1 MGFFEKVNGAYF
13 AFLALISAGVSLLV
27 AVMLYL
33 PFNPSF
39 SIFTNYPCDL
49 QAGPIG
55 ALISYSTGIVLLAIF
70 TIFLMLYITRDL
82 KKNGIDNKLTLIYI
96 ITGVIGQIVLI
107 LGGIFPLNPAI
118 TLAYE
123 IHRIAVPVGMGLFAF
138 NYIWL
143 GYLQYPNTEYSKLIA
158 IIAILAGI
166 FSGLFFGGFIIQE
179 YTPVARN
186 ALVYL
191 IEWTLY
197 ALIILWLIGQG
208 IYFWKKGK

>member
-1 MGFFEKVNGAYF
+1 MGFFEKFNSAYF
-13 AFLALISAGVSLLV
+13 AFLALISAGIGLLI
-27 AVMLYL
+27 AVILYL

-39 SIFTNYPCDL
+39 SIFTNYSCDL

-55 ALISYSTGIVLLAIF
+55 AQISYSTGMVLLAIF

-96 ITGVIGQIVLI
+96 ITGVLGLIGLIIV
-107 LGGIFPLNPAI
+107 GIFPLNPAI

-123 IHRIAVPVGMGLFAF
+123 IHRIAVIIFTGLMAF
-138 NYIWL
+138 NFIWL
-143 GYLQYPNTEYSKLIA
+143 GYLQYTNTEYSKLIA
-158 IIAILAGI
+158 IIAILSGI

-179 YTPVARN
+179 YTPVPRN
-186 ALVYL
+186 AVVYL
-191 IEWTLY
+191 IEWTYY
-197 ALIILWLIGQG
+197 ALFILWLIGQG

>member
-1 MGFFEKVNGAYF
+1 
-13 AFLALISAGVSLLV
+13 LIAL
-27 AVMLYL
+27 MLYL
-33 PFNPSF
+33 PFNSSF
-39 SIFTNYPCDL
+39 SIFTNYSCDL

-55 ALISYSTGIVLLAIF
+55 AQISYSTGIVLLAIF
-70 TIFLMLYITRDL
+70 SIFLMLYIIRDL
-82 KKNGIDNKLTLIYI
+82 RKNGIDNKLTLIYI
-96 ITGVIGQIVLI
+96 ITGVIGQIALI
-107 LGGIFPLNPAI
+107 LVGIFPLNPAI

-123 IHRIAVPVGMGLFAF
+123 IHRISVTICMGFFAF

-143 GYLQYPNTEYSKLIA
+143 GYLQYPNTEYSKLLA

-166 FSGLFFGGFIIQE
+166 FSGLYFGGFIIQE

-197 ALIILWLIGQG
+197 AFIILWLIGQG
-208 IYFWKKGK
+208 TYFLKKK

>member
-1 MGFFEKVNGAYF
+1 MGFFEKFNGAYF
-13 AFLALISAGVSLLV
+13 AFLAVIFTGAGLLISL
-27 AVMLYL
+27 MLYL

-39 SIFTNYPCDL
+39 SIFTNYSCDL

-55 ALISYSTGIVLLAIF
+55 AQISYSTGIVLLAIF
-70 TIFLMLYITRDL
+70 SIFLMLYITRDL
-82 KKNGIDNKLTLIYI
+82 KKNGIVNKLTLIYI
-96 ITGVIGQIVLI
+96 ITGVIGQIGLI

-123 IHRIAVPVGMGLFAF
+123 IHRIAVCIFLSFMTF
-138 NYIWL
+138 NFILL
-143 GYLQYPNTEYSKLIA
+143 GYLQYTNTEYSKLIA
-158 IIAILAGI
+158 ITAILAGI

-191 IEWTLY
+191 IEWTFY
-197 ALIILWLIGQG
+197 VFIILWLIGQG

>member
-1 MGFFEKVNGAYF
+1 MGFFEKFNGAYF
-13 AFLALISAGVSLLV
+13 AFLALITTGVGLLV
-27 AVMLYL
+27 AVILYL

-39 SIFTNYPCDL
+39 SIFTNYSCDL

-55 ALISYSTGIVLLAIF
+55 AQISYSTGIVLLAIF

-96 ITGVIGQIVLI
+96 ITGVIGQIALI
-107 LGGIFPLNPAI
+107 FIGILPLNPAI

-123 IHRIAVPVGMGLFAF
+123 IHRILVPIGMGFFAF

-143 GYLQYPNTEYSKLIA
+143 GYLQYPNTEYSKLLA

-166 FSGLFFGGFIIQE
+166 FSGLFSGGWIIQE

-197 ALIILWLIGQG
+197 AFIILWLIGQG

>member
-1 MGFFEKVNGAYF
+1 MDFFEKFNGAYF
-13 AFLALISAGVSLLV
+13 AFLALISAGVGLLV
-27 AVMLYL
+27 AVILYL

-39 SIFTNYPCDL
+39 SIFTNYSCDL

-55 ALISYSTGIVLLAIF
+55 AQISYSTGIVLLAIF
-70 TIFLMLYITRDL
+70 TIFLILYITRDL
-82 KKNGIDNKLTLIYI
+82 KKNGIDNKLTLRYI
-96 ITGVIGQIVLI
+96 ITGVIGQIALI
-107 LGGIFPLNPAI
+107 IIGIVPLNPAI

-123 IHRIAVPVGMGLFAF
+123 IHRIAVPICMGFFAF

-143 GYLQYPNTEYSKLIA
+143 GYLQYTSTEYSKLIA
-158 IIAILAGI
+158 IIAILVGI
-166 FSGLFFGGFIIQE
+166 FSGLYFGGFIIQE
-179 YTPVARN
+179 YTPVALN

-197 ALIILWLIGQG
+197 AFIILWLIGQG